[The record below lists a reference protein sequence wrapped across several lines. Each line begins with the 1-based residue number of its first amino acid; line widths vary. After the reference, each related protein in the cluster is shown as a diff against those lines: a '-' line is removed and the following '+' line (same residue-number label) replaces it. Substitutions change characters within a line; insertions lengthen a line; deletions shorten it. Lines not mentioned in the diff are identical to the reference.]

1 MTQAIV
7 SALGTT
13 VEQWDGHEAAWN
25 LPITIEEIKIVL
37 MGLKKRLKKAKTETT
52 QQKFKL
58 MIEELEDF
66 MANLPEKPPF
76 IRETSTGD
84 YETA

>member
-37 MGLKKRLKKAKTETT
+37 MGLKKRLKKAKGKETQERFQT
-52 QQKFKL
+52 K
-58 MIEELEDF
+58 IDRWELF
-66 MANLPEKPPF
+66 LANIP
-76 IRETSTGD
+76 
-84 YETA
+84 ETADAQVEITLEEEK

>member
-37 MGLKKRLKKAKTETT
+37 MGLKKRL
-52 QQKFKL
+52 
-58 MIEELEDF
+58 
-66 MANLPEKPPF
+66 
-76 IRETSTGD
+76 
-84 YETA
+84 